1 MPWCWLTSSS
11 SSLFNSSFFSASN
24 FLQTSLPLL
33 TLIAHQQLFN
43 GLLCLLLHL
52 SSNFPTSFSPN
63 FSHSIKDHIDKNCLP
78 KKIKP
83 LHSIPPISS
92 WVFTFRL
99 LPPPVKYSA
108 AYQDRSGHKLSSTCF
123 ILFPSPTLQY
133 PISKVTLAWNSHRST
148 NCSDCCLNTTINS
161 TFQQGLN
168 LCQQDLPKC
177 RTFHIPV

>member
-1 MPWCWLTSSS
+1 MPWCWSTSSS

-63 FSHSIKDHIDKNCLP
+63 FSHSINDHVDKNWLP

-83 LHSIPPISS
+83 LHSIPPHLLLGVHFSS
-92 WVFTFRL
+92 
-99 LPPPVKYSA
+99 PPPTCQIFSCLS
-108 AYQDRSGHKLSSTCF
+108 RSIRPQIVIHLFYLVSLTHTSISNLKSYTCMKL
-123 ILFPSPTLQY
+123 PS
-133 PISKVTLAWNSHRST
+133 
-148 NCSDCCLNTTINS
+148 IN
-161 TFQQGLN
+161 
-168 LCQQDLPKC
+168 
-177 RTFHIPV
+177 